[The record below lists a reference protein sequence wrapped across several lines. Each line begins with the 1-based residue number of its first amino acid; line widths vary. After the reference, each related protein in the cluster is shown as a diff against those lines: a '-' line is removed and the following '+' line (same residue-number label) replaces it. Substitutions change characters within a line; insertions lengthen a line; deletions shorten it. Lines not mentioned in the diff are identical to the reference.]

1 MSSGQYQ
8 GFDMQVSTD
17 SGSSYNMR
25 MENYDSTGGTSH
37 FSSVNQNCVIDVTNA
52 TTFRFKF
59 RFVSS
64 TGCTVEGNT
73 DTQRSGFTCIRLG
86 DT

>member
-1 MSSGQYQ
+1 
-8 GFDMQVSTD
+8 
-17 SGSSYNMR
+17 
-25 MENYDSTGGTSH
+25 MENYDSTGGTGH

-73 DTQRSGFTCIRLG
+73 NTQRSGFTCIRLG